1 MLGPSGYPSPSMGSD
16 APMITIARLRAAW
29 DEEVKPSA
37 RRARV
42 ALAATALLGA
52 AHVARVGSDLARGIA
67 AGILGLFIV
76 GLIARALV
84 VRRRRADARH
94 IIRTTIAKADPDLG
108 SATLRALTLAE
119 RAASDDRVG
128 SPALAS
134 LHLTRLLGR
143 APREHV
149 EARAARAARALSA
162 VAFGFAAL
170 ALVAVAV
177 EPFRIL
183 EGLDVLAARRG
194 EAPIP
199 IAWLDDVEMVATPP
213 EYLRERASIMLP
225 FSPSEHP
232 RGTTITVR
240 GRALHPGRAVVL
252 TDGRTDVPF
261 VDDGANGLIAR
272 WTVTETAEV
281 AIAAR
286 FGAVRIRQPDE
297 QRVESIADKAP
308 EVVVKGAPRTV
319 ELLQEPSVPI
329 HYEVTDDHG
338 LREVNLVLRS
348 GSREERRVLSRPAAD
363 AKKDRGG
370 YELRSSDP
378 FLKRTYAPVEVTVEA
393 RDNDPVAGPKWGK
406 SAAMI
411 LVPPQVGE
419 PEALRYAAVLK
430 VRDALTDLL
439 AERLGMKSPS
449 AKDKADH
456 VKREVEA
463 QEAVGAALDEALS
476 GVFGGLRVR
485 GRAAILARGQMRRL
499 TEALEDE
506 RRSPSRAKHEALL
519 EATESVLLAFDSG
532 ARGLGFQDSRTV
544 ARRLADVADELAAAA
559 NTAALGDARANA
571 EARMDASFKVLDGGG
586 KQLLK
591 LGDLGLDLGE
601 IVANDL
607 RRIDRARKA
616 EDLFHAELA
625 ARDLAARLRKP
636 DPSFGGGGRGGVE
649 SGGPPSP
656 NPGEASEAD
665 EEMMA
670 GERELEELARDHE
683 AEMRE
688 VEQAME
694 DAVSK
699 EELDALREEAKK
711 RAQAI
716 REAVKNLPQQGGDP
730 GSAESAAAM
739 GREQAEAMAGALE
752 QGQPRDAVESGKGAL
767 RSLGD
772 AKRLGEQSQ
781 GYFPEERA
789 GREAGK
795 AMSSLEGELAWAQG
809 ALEQLRRGASGR
821 AKDDLSRSSKDE
833 QALADRG
840 KSLMEK
846 GESGDRAMP
855 QEMLERLSDA
865 EQAMRRAQ
873 RSLAEGDGEEGLKQ
887 QQEAQRLLEM
897 AKGERS
903 EEPRDSPSEAE
914 DGRMSKDTDIPGK
927 DKHKGPENFRK
938 RVLEGL
944 GGSTDPVLKEAV
956 KRYAEGLLR

>member
-1 MLGPSGYPSPSMGSD
+1 MGPD
-16 APMITIARLRAAW
+16 APMIAIARLRAAW
-29 DEEVKPSA
+29 DEEVRPSA

-42 ALAATALLGA
+42 AIVAAALLVA

-67 AGILGLFIV
+67 AGLLAVVVLGIIV
-76 GLIARALV
+76 LAV
-84 VRRRRADARH
+84 VARRRRADARH
-94 IIRTTIAKADPDLG
+94 VIRTTIAKTDPDLG

-134 LHLTRLLGR
+134 LHLARLLGR
-143 APREHV
+143 APQERV
-149 EARAARAARALSA
+149 EARAARAARALSTA
-162 VAFGFAAL
+162 ALGFAAI

-183 EGLDVLAARRG
+183 EGLDVLVARRG
-194 EAPIP
+194 EAPLK

-213 EYLRERASIMLP
+213 EYLRERTSVMLP

-232 RGTTITVR
+232 RGTSITVR
-240 GRALHPGRAVVL
+240 GRALHPGRSVVL
-252 TDGRTDVPF
+252 TDGTTDVPF

-272 WTVTETAEV
+272 WKVGETTSLS
-281 AIAAR
+281 IAAR
-286 FGAVRIRQPDE
+286 FGSVRIRQPDE
-297 QRVESIADKAP
+297 QRVESIPDEAP
-308 EVVVKGAPRTV
+308 VVVVKGAPRTV
-319 ELLQEPSVPI
+319 ELLHEPSVPI

-348 GSREERRVLSRPAAD
+348 GGREERRVLSRPAAD

-370 YELRSSDP
+370 YELRSSDA

-406 SAAMI
+406 SAAI
-411 LVPPQVGE
+411 IVVPPQVGE
-419 PEALRYAAVLK
+419 PEALRFAAVLK

-439 AERLGMKSPS
+439 AERLDMKSPS
-449 AKDKADH
+449 AKDTADH
-456 VKREVEA
+456 TKREGEA
-463 QEAVGAALDEALS
+463 QERVGAALDEALS
-476 GVFGGLRVR
+476 GVYGGLRVR
-485 GRAAILARGQMRRL
+485 GRAAILAKGQMRRL
-499 TEALEDE
+499 TTALEEE
-506 RRSPSRAKHEALL
+506 RKTPTRAKHQALL
-519 EATESVLLAFDSG
+519 EVTESVLLAFDSG
-532 ARGLGFQDSRTV
+532 ARGLGFADSRIV

-559 NTAALGDARANA
+559 NAAGVGDARANA
-571 EARMDASFKVLDGGG
+571 DARIDASFKVLDGGG

-616 EDLFHAELA
+616 EDLYHAELA

-656 NPGEASEAD
+656 NPDEASEAD

-694 DAVSK
+694 QAVSK
-699 EELDALREEAKK
+699 EELEALREEAKK
-711 RAQAI
+711 HAQAI
-716 REAVKNLPQQGGDP
+716 REAVKSLPQQGGDP

-739 GREQAEAMAGALE
+739 GREMAEAMAGALE
-752 QGQPRDAVESGKGAL
+752 QGQPRDAVESGKSAQ
-767 RSLGD
+767 RALGD
-772 AKRLGEQSQ
+772 AKRLGEQSG

-795 AMSSLEGELAWAQG
+795 ALNALEGELAWAQE
-809 ALEQLRRGASGR
+809 ALEQLRKGASGR

-833 QALADRG
+833 QSLADRG

-846 GESGDRAMP
+846 GESGDRSMP
-855 QEMLERLSDA
+855 QEMLERLADA

-873 RSLAEGDGEEGLKQ
+873 KALAEGDGEEGLKQ
-887 QQEAQRLLEM
+887 QQDAQRLLEM

-903 EEPRDSPSEAE
+903 EEPREGSSESE
-914 DGRMSKDTDIPGK
+914 DGSMSKDTDIPGK
-927 DKHKGPENFRK
+927 DKHKGPEEFRR

-944 GGSTDPVLKEAV
+944 GSSSDPVLKDAV

>member
-1 MLGPSGYPSPSMGSD
+1 MGPD
-16 APMITIARLRAAW
+16 APMIAIARLRAAW
-29 DEEVKPSA
+29 DEEVRPSA
-37 RRARV
+37 RRAKV
-42 ALAATALLGA
+42 AVAACALLVA
-52 AHVARVGSDLARGIA
+52 AHVARVGSDLARAVA
-67 AGILGLFIV
+67 AGLLALVVV
-76 GLIARALV
+76 GLIARAWLI
-84 VRRRRADARH
+84 RRRRADARH
-94 IIRTTIAKADPDLG
+94 IIRTTIARTDPDLG
-108 SATLRALTLAE
+108 AATLRALTLSE
-119 RAASDDRVG
+119 RAATDDRVG

-134 LHLTRLLGR
+134 LHLTRLLSR

-162 VAFGFAAL
+162 AALGFAAVGL
-170 ALVAVAV
+170 IAVGV
-177 EPFRIL
+177 EPFRII

-194 EAPIP
+194 EAPLP
-199 IAWLDDVEMVATPP
+199 IAWLDNVEMVATPP
-213 EYLRERASIMLP
+213 EYLRERASVMLP

-232 RGTTITVR
+232 RGTTLMVR

-272 WTVTETAEV
+272 WTVNETTDV
-281 AIAAR
+281 RIAAR
-286 FGAVRIRQPDE
+286 FGSVRIRQLDRQSVTSIPDE
-297 QRVESIADKAP
+297 AP
-308 EVVVKGAPRTV
+308 VVVVKGAPRTV
-319 ELLQEPSVPI
+319 ELLHEPSVPI

-348 GSREERRVLSRPAAD
+348 GPREERRVLSKPAVD
-363 AKKDRGG
+363 AKTDRGG
-370 YELRSSDP
+370 YELRSSDA

-406 SAAMI
+406 SAAII

-439 AERLGMKSPS
+439 AERLDMKTPT
-449 AKDKADH
+449 AKDKAEH
-456 VKREVEA
+456 TKREAEA
-463 QEAVGAALDEALS
+463 QEKVGAILDEALS

-485 GRAAILARGQMRRL
+485 GRAAVLARGQMRRL
-499 TEALEDE
+499 SEALEAE
-506 RRSPSRAKHEALL
+506 RKTPGPAKHQALL
-519 EATESVLLAFDSG
+519 EATEGVLLAFDSG

-544 ARRLADVADELAAAA
+544 AKRLADVADELAAAA
-559 NTAALGDARANA
+559 SGASLGDAAGGRANA
-571 EARMDASFKVLDGGG
+571 DARMDAAFKVLDGGG

-607 RRIDRARKA
+607 RRVDRARKA
-616 EDLFHAELA
+616 LDLFHAELA

-656 NPGEASEAD
+656 EPGEASEAD

-670 GERELEELARDHE
+670 GERELEDLARDHE
-683 AEMRE
+683 AEMNE
-688 VEQAME
+688 VQQAME
-694 DAVSK
+694 QAISK
-699 EELDALREEAKK
+699 EELEALREEAKK
-711 RAQAI
+711 HAQAI
-716 REAVKNLPQQGGDP
+716 REAVKSLPRQGGDP

-752 QGQPRDAVESGKGAL
+752 QGQPRDAVESGKSAL

-772 AKRLGEQSQ
+772 AKRLGDQS
-781 GYFPEERA
+781 GGVFPEERS

-795 AMSSLEGELAWAQG
+795 AMSSLEGELAWAEQ
-809 ALEQLRRGASGR
+809 ALEQLRQAASGR

-840 KSLMEK
+840 KSLREK
-846 GESGDRAMP
+846 GESGDASMP
-855 QEMLERLSDA
+855 QEMLDRLTEA
-865 EQAMRRAQ
+865 EQAMRQAQ
-873 RSLAEGDGEEGLKQ
+873 RALQEGDGEEGLKQ
-887 QQEAQRLLEM
+887 QQNAQRLLEM
-897 AKGERS
+897 AKGEQR
-903 EEPRDSPSEAE
+903 EEPRESSAESE
-914 DGRMSKDTDIPGK
+914 DGRMSKNTDIPGK
-927 DKHKGPENFRK
+927 DKHKGPEDFRR

-944 GGSTDPVLKEAV
+944 GGSADPVLKEAV